1 MRRKIVLRIAIL
13 VIGTLL
19 VLPVYAFIYN
29 QGTHQVSQT
38 IVNVF
43 NGVEIVQVTGSV
55 PNEMDRRQLGFFG
68 GVFWNPTDFVYQI
81 TRIEFDASSAN
92 RQVFS
97 GISQGAGVSYPTSGW
112 SLSGSRMV
120 YLTTAINVQPHT
132 VQEFYLKIRGN
143 GIAATFQVDVRVI
156 ANGTVYHK
164 PYQTRQSSRD
174 VPFSVVWLGTGPS
187 PRFSTSATKGQET
200 TFYVSLHED
209 SGRAAIGA
217 NGILTIQMPSE
228 FTNIQ
233 DIGGTG
239 WGPASITGNMIEV
252 RNTLSVRES
261 YLTFAFKATAPSYK
275 GLYSCNASFNGTLSE
290 QPIVDFSI
298 LVTDGL

>member
-13 VIGTLL
+13 AIGALL

-38 IVNVF
+38 IVNIF

-68 GVFWNPTDFVYQI
+68 GVFWNPTDSVYQI
-81 TRIEFDASSAN
+81 TRIAFDASSEN

-97 GISQGAGVSYPTSGW
+97 GISQGSGVSYPTSGW

-120 YLTTAINVQPHT
+120 YLTTSINVQPHS

-143 GIAATFQVDVRVI
+143 SIGATFQIDVRVT
-156 ANGTVYHK
+156 ANGTVYHE

-174 VPFSVVWLGTGPS
+174 VPFSVLWLGTGPS
-187 PRFSTSATKGQET
+187 PQFSTSAAKGQEK

-209 SGRAAIGA
+209 SGIASIRA
-217 NGILTIQMPSE
+217 NGILTIQLPSE

-239 WGPASITGNMIEV
+239 WGPATIAGNVIEV
-252 RNTLSVRES
+252 GNTLSVRES
-261 YLTFAFKATAPSYK
+261 YLTYAFKATAPNYE
-275 GLYSCNASFNGTLSE
+275 GLYFCNASFSGTPNE
-290 QPIVDFSI
+290 HPIANFSV
-298 LVTDGL
+298 LVTEGV